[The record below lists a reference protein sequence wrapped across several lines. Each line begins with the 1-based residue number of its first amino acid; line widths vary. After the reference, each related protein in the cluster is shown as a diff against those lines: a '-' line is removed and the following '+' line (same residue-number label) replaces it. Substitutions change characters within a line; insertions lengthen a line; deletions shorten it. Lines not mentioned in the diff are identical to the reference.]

1 MAGAGNEG
9 RGAKSTNKHPLE
21 TRWVLWFDDPDL
33 KKKRDQDWGASL
45 KMVYAFD
52 TVEDFWW

>member
-1 MAGAGNEG
+1 MG
-9 RGAKSTNKHPLE
+9 NKHPLE
-21 TRWVLWFDDPDL
+21 NKWVLWFDDPDL

-45 KMVYAFD
+45 KMVYSFD